1 MDDGMDDMMDDP
13 GSDSLVFIPL
23 GANGHES
30 YLGIEAAAVRR
41 GVFELTAEPR
51 SDLNT
56 PYHKGDHV
64 RCEIRPVETP
74 YGAELMQVV
83 TAKVDAA

>member
-1 MDDGMDDMMDDP
+1 MDDMTDDD
-13 GSDSLVFIPL
+13 SDSLVFIPL
-23 GANGHES
+23 GSNGHES

-51 SDLNT
+51 ADLKT

-64 RCEIRPVETP
+64 R
-74 YGAELMQVV
+74 
-83 TAKVDAA
+83 